1 MIFLK
6 FPWFSL
12 KFLRETV
19 LYYHDRP
26 RPSTTAGDPWDVDP
40 AVIKRPSPVV
50 TQHQQQQQQQ
60 FIDLLKKK
68 TAEQVRYNTLD
79 FG

>member
-1 MIFLK
+1 MYFYKRYPATLK
-6 FPWFSL
+6 A
-12 KFLRETV
+12 LRLV
-19 LYYHDRP
+19 LIGIIIIDYHDRP

-68 TAEQVRYNTLD
+68 TAEQVI
-79 FG
+79 